1 MLAPSRLLFFMKNI
15 LLFILLIFVAPQIA
29 LSQTS
34 NQNGVSARINVSAEV
49 VQTIE
54 LITVNT
60 ISFGSAQPGQIEIY
74 VNPVVDLNAGYMI
87 AVGTPNTDF
96 RLNYL
101 PERELTQIEGDGVL
115 TFTYEISTNSEE
127 DQSTSEIIEGDD
139 RTLRFNSE
147 GRHYIWVGGRVN
159 LENAQP
165 GNYQGDF
172 TIEIDYI

>member
-1 MLAPSRLLFFMKNI
+1 MKNI
-15 LLFILLIFVAPQIA
+15 LLSVLFIFVATQVA

-49 VQTIE
+49 VKSIE

-60 ISFGSAQPGQIEIY
+60 ISFGSAQPGQLEIY

-87 AVGTPNTDF
+87 AIGTPNTDF
-96 RLNYL
+96 TLNYL
-101 PERELTQIEGDGVL
+101 LERELTQIEGDGIL
-115 TFTYEISTNSEE
+115 TFTYELSANPEE
-127 DQSTSEIIEGDD
+127 DQSTSEIIQGDN

-147 GRHYIWVGGRVN
+147 GRYYIWVGGRVN